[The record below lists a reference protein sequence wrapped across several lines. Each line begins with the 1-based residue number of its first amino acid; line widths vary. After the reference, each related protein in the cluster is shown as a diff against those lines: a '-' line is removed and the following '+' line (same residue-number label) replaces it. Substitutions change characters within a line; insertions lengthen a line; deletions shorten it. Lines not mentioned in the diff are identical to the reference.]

1 MITFLLWTYDDIYWN
16 KRIKR
21 AHWIELK
28 MRRVRIDLI
37 IQNFAELND
46 LSKSIFKKIKFFC
59 SFCRTSLLIT
69 VEKKL
74 KTRQFLKLL
83 LQLIRQFFSAVIKRK
98 KTFHYQRIF
107 EEVETNQMLCCCSG
121 FDMVKTGQI
130 TR

>member
-1 MITFLLWTYDDIYWN
+1 
-16 KRIKR
+16 
-21 AHWIELK
+21 

-37 IQNFAELND
+37 IQNFAQLND
-46 LSKSIFKKIKFFC
+46 LSKSIFKKKKKILVHFVEQVC
-59 SFCRTSLLIT
+59 LCLIT
-69 VEKKL
+69 VENQL
-74 KTRQFLKLL
+74 ETRQFLKLL

-107 EEVETNQMLCCCSG
+107 KEVVETNQMFCCCSG